1 MDKKQESIKKES
13 PENRTNVA
21 SGTTDVASGTTDVA
35 SGTPDLASGT
45 PDAGSK
51 PKPGKPGTSGTWGG
65 GWGKPVTD
73 STAEEH
79 LDNQ

>member
-1 MDKKQESIKKES
+1 MEKKQESTKEES

-21 SGTTDVASGTTDVA
+21 SGTTDV
-35 SGTPDLASGT
+35 ASGT

-73 STAEEH
+73 STPEEH
-79 LDNQ
+79 LENQ